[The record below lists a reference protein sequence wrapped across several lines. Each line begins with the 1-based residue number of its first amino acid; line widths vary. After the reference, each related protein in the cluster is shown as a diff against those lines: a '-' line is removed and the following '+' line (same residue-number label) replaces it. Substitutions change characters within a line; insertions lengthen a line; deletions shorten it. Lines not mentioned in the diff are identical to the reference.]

1 MIWDTVTGC
10 QTDPAIVLG
19 VPATIPATASSGCSC
34 PTRRRTPSAPTWPRR
49 RHVLLCRGFG
59 ANTTVAGR
67 SPCAAIVWLESTKTE
82 GQPEVLRAGCG
93 ADAVRNRCTR
103 RLRCA
108 SRDRA
113 GGSSPRLR
121 VAPPDLSPRYVVTM
135 LRLHVHE
142 LTAFVGRVFLALTAD
157 DPRRQDCQRCL
168 EDLGEGV
175 VPSQT

>member
-1 MIWDTVTGC
+1 MYTPVEVRFSGSCWRLLHDVT
-10 QTDPAIVLG
+10 L
-19 VPATIPATASSGCSC
+19 
-34 PTRRRTPSAPTWPRR
+34 PTP
-49 RHVLLCRGFG
+49 
-59 ANTTVAGR
+59 
-67 SPCAAIVWLESTKTE
+67 LE
-82 GQPEVLRAGCG
+82 PELRAVL
-93 ADAVRNRCTR
+93 DT
-103 RLRCA
+103 
-108 SRDRA
+108 
-113 GGSSPRLR
+113 SPRLR